1 MLSHPRCLCLRLVQL
16 GESPSLC
23 PATGCYYPMQHC
35 ASQLQ
40 CHRQCQPSSHDH
52 DPACPGL
59 PQNAYGRKFN
69 ESVFYETADAMKANG
84 MQAAGYEYI
93 VIHHLGQKRGP
104 GARVFELRKSPK
116 GAGSVE
122 GAIMYPYL
130 LPVHVWHHPRC
141 PG

>member
-93 VIHHLGQKRGP
+93 VIAPHPPPPQLDFQTFLRDCLYSHLR
-104 GARVFELRKSPK
+104 
-116 GAGSVE
+116 
-122 GAIMYPYL
+122 
-130 LPVHVWHHPRC
+130 HPILISRRS
-141 PG
+141 

>member
-1 MLSHPRCLCLRLVQL
+1 
-16 GESPSLC
+16 
-23 PATGCYYPMQHC
+23 MQHC

-93 VIHHLGQKRGP
+93 VIAPHPPPPQLDFQTFLRDCLYSHLR
-104 GARVFELRKSPK
+104 
-116 GAGSVE
+116 
-122 GAIMYPYL
+122 
-130 LPVHVWHHPRC
+130 HPILISRRS
-141 PG
+141 